1 MKILTSDKTGNRPVV
16 TSCNRLIDYVENSEY
31 TLNCWSSYAIDIAVI
46 LVLSVYWHKKFEHR
60 VGKSATVKNNIGIMK
75 FRSEIIFF

>member
-46 LVLSVYWHKKFEHR
+46 LVLSVYWHKNSSIE
-60 VGKSATVKNNIGIMK
+60 
-75 FRSEIIFF
+75 SEKAQLLRIT